1 MKEEKKKLI
10 KLKAELKAY
19 NKIGVKIAEVLN
31 AELSIEDLDD
41 YVFLKIRKIEDE
53 IDNIDLDDE
62 EVKESA
68 PEYGPGDYI
77 SYDNMR
83 NEILEVH
90 HNVKKY
96 KIKSWND
103 KVDFISWSDEKIKKW
118 K

>member
-1 MKEEKKKLI
+1 MKTKKKKLI
-10 KLKAELKAY
+10 KLESELKVY
-19 NKIGVKIAEVLN
+19 NKIAMKLAEVLD
-31 AELSIEDLDD
+31 AKLSVEELDD
-41 YVFLKIRKIEDE
+41 YIFLKIRKIENE
-53 IDNIDLDDE
+53 INNIGLDDE
-62 EVKESA
+62 VKDLA

-103 KVDFISWSDEKIKKW
+103 VVFISWSDEKIKKW